1 MRVSPSRFMA
11 VLWALLI
18 GAYGMAQ
25 TGATIVAP
33 YSMGFEESEDGELS
47 NWTLNPGAAASL
59 CPEAWY
65 VGTAAKSSGK
75 RALYIS
81 NNQGESAQYGSATC
95 VQYAYRDFVIAQG
108 TYEVSFDWVCLGNA
122 SSYLYAGLAP
132 AANVNLEASATSS
145 AIPSGVLSW
154 CSALGKMSGTSLWRN
169 ASMRMNSNGRTTY
182 RLFFVWASSNQDT
195 TIAYPL
201 SAVIDNIQICS
212 ANCAKPKSVTAETT
226 CDSLIV
232 HWSGTSEKY
241 VFEYRKRG
249 QDWSTP
255 AVYYTDGCVVSNL
268 EEGLYD
274 VRVRG
279 ICNDVDTS
287 AYTYQ
292 NSIKIFC
299 PEKHCINYVNLH
311 DSTGVVTCY
320 YGSYNN
326 PQAQIGVVDET
337 VTQDSRMWRHSVYW
351 EPDEYDI
358 RTGNQLPTIPD
369 GELASVR
376 LGNWNNGGEAECIEY
391 LYTADIEN
399 AAIMLLKYAI
409 VLEDPSHGTGSNP
422 YFSVEIFDQY
432 GTLLSPTCG
441 VANFY
446 ADMNRKD
453 GGWHVCSNAPG
464 ATSPVSWKEWT
475 TIGLNLAELGVQTG
489 DVLTIRLTTKDCAW
503 SAHFGYAYFTL
514 GCAAA
519 TIKSTS
525 CGSEA
530 VLSVEAPD
538 GFRYEWYNNQGTLV
552 DSTKVLQ
559 IAPGDTS
566 TYRCRLVFLENE
578 ECDFSLYTQS
588 FPRFPVSSF
597 SYTYD
602 PANCE
607 NRVYFHNH
615 SHIITVEEKDTT
627 HHYDQG
633 CDSYEWEMMP
643 GVKSG
648 AQNPM
653 YVFPQTG
660 GLFPVTLYAG
670 ISNGACIEDTT
681 VWVDVPAIG
690 DSEQTIDTTICDGNY
705 VQFGKYY
712 AALTGLYYDSLVSRA
727 GCDSVIILNLQL
739 NPVSSTTLPD
749 TTICAETKL
758 CIDGDCYKFATSGEF
773 VRFRTNQYGCD
784 STIHMQVHV
793 LDSILPTV
801 TVTEPTEQLGT
812 GSLTVGGT
820 GYSYYTLNGE
830 RHDASDNYI
839 TGLNGGIF
847 FLEFYNDFGCMVARS
862 DTMNYEC
869 LGITPGDWTF
879 ACTTTSEMS
888 LRFEVD
894 SGIPTTYNVLFD
906 SIGHAVGFA
915 DQIAVGYA
923 GHEGVITIPMA
934 AGVKPGVYPVTLVF
948 DNVLPRCEDIV
959 FSQPIT
965 VHFPASVIFQRWDDV
980 LSVTSAELNGGFD
993 FIGFQ
998 WMKNGNAIS
1007 GATLSYYWEE
1017 GGLDLT
1023 ADYEVRLLM
1032 PDSTWFTTCTFQ
1044 PQPYSAPQ
1052 LQNKKIIENQR
1063 LVIIHNGER
1072 YNAQGIKLESDEE

>member
-1 MRVSPSRFMA
+1 MKAFRSFFITCLC
-11 VLWALLI
+11 VLF
-18 GAYGMAQ
+18 GGMCCMAQ
-25 TGATIVAP
+25 TGLTIVAP
-33 YSMGFEESEDGELS
+33 YSMGFESSEDAELA
-47 NWTLNPGAAASL
+47 NWTLNPGAGAPY
-59 CPEAWY
+59 CPDAWC

-81 NNQGESAQYGSATC
+81 NDQGMSARYGVATN

-108 TYEVSFDWVCLGNA
+108 VYELSFDWVCLGNA
-122 SSYLYAGLAP
+122 GSFFYAGLAP
-132 AANVNLEASATSS
+132 AANVNLQASFVSS
-145 AIPSGVLSW
+145 AVPSGVLSW

-169 ASMRMNSNGRTTY
+169 SSLRLNSNGQTTY

-195 TIAYPL
+195 TIMYPL
-201 SAVIDNIQICS
+201 GAVVDNIQICS

-232 HWSGTSEKY
+232 HWTGTSEKY
-241 VFEYRKRG
+241 AFEYRKRG
-249 QDWSTP
+249 EEWSTP
-255 AVYYTDGCVVSNL
+255 AVYYSDGCVVSNL

-287 AYTYQ
+287 AYTYR
-292 NSIKIFC
+292 NSITIFC

-320 YGSYNN
+320 YGTYNN
-326 PQAQIGVVDET
+326 PQAQIGVVDEI
-337 VTQDSRMWRHSVYW
+337 VTQDSKMWRHSVYW

-376 LGNWNNGGEAECIEY
+376 LGNWNNGGEAESIEY
-391 LYTADIEN
+391 LYTADIDN
-399 AAIMLLKYAI
+399 AAILLLKYAI
-409 VLEDPSHGTGSNP
+409 VLEDPSHGSGSNP
-422 YFSVEIFDQY
+422 YFSVEIYDQY
-432 GTLLSPTCG
+432 GSLLSPTCG

-446 ADMNRKD
+446 ADVNRKD

-464 ATSPVSWKEWT
+464 ASSPVSWKEWT

-530 VLSVEAPD
+530 SVSVEAPE
-538 GFRYEWYNNQGTLV
+538 GFRYEWYNNQNQLV
-552 DSTKVLQ
+552 DSVKVLKLN
-559 IAPGDTS
+559 PGDTS
-566 TYRCRLVFLENE
+566 TYRCRLVYLENE
-578 ECDFSLYTQS
+578 ECAFNLYTQS

-597 SYTYD
+597 DYTYMPSD
-602 PANCE
+602 CE

-615 SHIITVEEKDTT
+615 SHVITVAGDDTT
-627 HHYDQG
+627 HHYTQG

-643 GVKSG
+643 GVRSG

-653 YVFPQTG
+653 FIFPQSG
-660 GLFPVTLYAG
+660 GTYPVTLYAG
-670 ISNGACIEDTT
+670 ISNGACVEDTT
-681 VWVDVPAIG
+681 VWVSIPSIG

-712 AALTGLYYDSLVSRA
+712 AAREGVYYDSLLSQA
-727 GCDSVIILNLQL
+727 GCDSVTILNLHI

-784 STIHMQVHV
+784 SAIYMHVNV

-801 TVTEPTEQLGT
+801 VVSPPVEELGS
-812 GSLTVGGT
+812 GSLSIGGT
-820 GYSYYTLNGE
+820 GYSYYLLNGE
-830 RHDASDNYI
+830 RHEASDTYI
-839 TGLNGGIF
+839 TGLDGGIF
-847 FLEFYNDFGCMVARS
+847 YFEFYNDFGCMVSLS

-869 LGITPGDWTF
+869 LDIRLGEWSF
-879 ACTTTSEMS
+879 ACTTMPDVSVP
-888 LRFEVD
+888 FQVD
-894 SGIPTTYNVLFD
+894 SGIPTTYTLLFD

-915 DQIAVGYA
+915 DRHSVPYSGAD
-923 GHEGVITIPMA
+923 GVISIPLGA
-934 AGVKPGVYPVTLVF
+934 DVKPGVYAVELRF
-948 DNVLPRCEDIV
+948 ENVLPRCEDVV
-959 FSQPIT
+959 FEEHFI
-965 VHFPASVIFQRWDDV
+965 VHFPSAIIFQRWDDV
-980 LSVTSAELNGGFD
+980 LSVTSPAFNGGYSFL
-993 FIGFQ
+993 GFQ
-998 WMKNGNAIS
+998 WMKDGEEIP
-1007 GATLSYYWEE
+1007 GANMSYYWEE
-1017 GGLDLT
+1017 GGLDLDAEYT
-1023 ADYEVRLLM
+1023 VRLQM
-1032 PDSTWFTTCTFQ
+1032 EDSTWLTTCAFL
-1044 PQPYSAPQ
+1044 PQPYGAPKM
-1052 LQNKKIIENQR
+1052 QNKKIIENQR

-1072 YNAQGIKLESDEE
+1072 YNAQGIKIDNDEE